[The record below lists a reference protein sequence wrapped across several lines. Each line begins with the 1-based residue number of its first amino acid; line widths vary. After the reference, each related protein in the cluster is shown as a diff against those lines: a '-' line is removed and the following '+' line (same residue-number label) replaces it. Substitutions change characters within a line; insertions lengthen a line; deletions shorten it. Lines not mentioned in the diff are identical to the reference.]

1 MRAGSVKFEGRGPFY
16 LRTVEHARA
25 SVLANTIQLT
35 LFALVEGQGQALVQ
49 IETQM
54 TPGAAEELA
63 NTLLRAARETA
74 CAITISLGG
83 RTPPR
88 LKHLV
93 EIC

>member
-35 LFALVEGQGQALVQ
+35 LFALVEGQGQTLVQ

-63 NTLLRAARETA
+63 NTLLRATCEAPQE
-74 CAITISLGG
+74 IG
-83 RTPPR
+83 R
-88 LKHLV
+88 
-93 EIC
+93 

>member
-25 SVLANTIQLT
+25 TVLANTIQLT
-35 LFALVEGQGQALVQ
+35 LFALAEGQGQTLVQ

-63 NTLLRAARETA
+63 NTLLRATHDTA
-74 CAITISLGG
+74 ISYD
-83 RTPPR
+83 
-88 LKHLV
+88 
-93 EIC
+93 